1 MNECVKIEIRNCNEY
16 CDKENDTKKVL
27 DYRKILSDLRYQSWL
42 AFNKAM
48 TYFCTFTMENME
60 YKELNGVNINERERF
75 GKTHGAWIQNRMN
88 EVMVSHNSGNVAQA
102 YQFVSKRF
110 SDDKKKG
117 VFKGKV
123 GVSNFRLN
131 TPIIVKNNNF
141 KINVNKKGF
150 EVMCSLFS
158 TPYQQENNV
167 KRVNFTIESLGSS
180 QKSIL
185 NKIMSGIYKQG
196 AMQITEDKNKSGKWY
211 LTISYAFEP
220 VALEL
225 DSNKILGIDLGLVN
239 TAVMQVFDMS
249 TEKWDKLSWN
259 ESVINGKEI
268 SQFRNKL
275 NARKRQIQKASK
287 IVGDGRIGH
296 GKNTRMKPFNDIGD
310 KVARFKDTYNHKVSK
325 YIVEFAVK
333 HNCATIQMENL
344 SGFSE
349 QQSETFLKNWS
360 YFDLQNK
367 TKYKCEEKGI
377 KFILIDPKYTSKRC
391 SHCGCI
397 DDANR
402 DCKGN
407 QAKFKCITC
416 GHEENADINA
426 AKNISIPMIDSII
439 VEQLKMMSKF
449 KDKKVS

>member
-1 MNECVKIEIRNCNEY
+1 MNECVKIEIKSC
-16 CDKENDTKKVL
+16 KEIK
-27 DYRKILSDLRYQSWL
+27 DYKKILRDLRHQSWL
-42 AFNKAM
+42 ACNKAL
-48 TYFCTFTMENME
+48 TYCHMFTMENID
-60 YKELNGVNINERERF
+60 YKELHGINIDERVRF
-75 GKTHGAWIQNRMN
+75 GKTHGAWVQNRMN
-88 EVMVSHNSGNVAQA
+88 EVMTMHISGNVAQT
-102 YQFVSKRF
+102 YQFVTNRYG
-110 SDDKKKG
+110 DDKKKG
-117 VFKGKV
+117 LLKGQV
-123 GVSNFRLN
+123 ATSNFRL
-131 TPIIVKNNNF
+131 TIPISVKNSNY
-141 KINVNKKGF
+141 KITQGNKGF
-150 EVMCSLFS
+150 EVKCSLFNLK
-158 TPYQQENNV
+158 YQKENDI
-167 KRVNFTIESLGSS
+167 KQVNFTIESLGAS

-185 NKIMSGIYKQG
+185 NKMISGVYKQG
-196 AMQITEDKNKSGKWY
+196 VMQIAEDKRKSGKWY

-296 GKNTRMKPFNDIGD
+296 GRNARMKPFNDIGD

-349 QQSETFLKNWS
+349 QQSEKFLKNWA
-360 YFDLQNK
+360 YHDLQ
-367 TKYKCEEKGI
+367 TKIQYKCEEKGI
-377 KFILIDPKYTSKRC
+377 KFVLIDPKYTSKRC

-397 DDANR
+397 SDENR

-407 QAKFKCITC
+407 QAKFKCVIC

-449 KDKKVS
+449 KDKKIS